1 MRLVRLTI
9 YFIALIAALT
19 IGAYLFAVASSAQI
33 TQSIDPDVQPD
44 MKRALSVQQSSD
56 GLTRKGAYQPARTGQ
71 MRERRSRVASSVSA
85 SHQLAR
91 VNGDSN
97 IPATSAIGRGTRLT
111 RVLHTSQLSLT
122 STAGTDEQFVDR
134 NGDLI
139 ADDRTTFDSAGGS
152 FDIAVGKSGAR
163 YEVFSG
169 TLNNNNTLVGF
180 LVVALDTNGDYV
192 VDSSS
197 TFNLQRDFG
206 LPSAAAVVAGTS
218 KAGREFVV
226 VSSSGYFNS
235 ADPNDPNNEPSPGIV
250 LLVRDPNTGGFDNSR
265 SRELVRVGNNQLFNA
280 NALAL
285 MPNNDLLIADFRSD
299 ELRIIR
305 DTDGDGM
312 PDTLDNVAYYSYQF
326 SDDSPLDIAVN
337 SRGVVFSHSAGND
350 TVMLAIY
357 DDNADGRGDRDEV
370 AVEGLSIDNNL
381 FLHGMAVD
389 RKGSVYVIED
399 ASASFDG
406 ASGNGGTARIDAFP
420 DPNQDGF
427 LQNGKIFSQ
436 ADSGSLALSGLGFGP
451 TQFNDSQFF
460 VRQQYLDFLN
470 RDADGSGLLFWM
482 NNIDLCA
489 LNAQCRD
496 VKRIDTSAA
505 FFLSIEFQR
514 TGFLVHRLYKASFPE
529 RPERPRALPRL
540 QEFIQDTQTIGS
552 GLVVREVGWQQKLE
566 TNTVAFLNSFVA
578 RAEFQTNFPAQLTA
592 AQYVDKLNTMTGGAL
607 SQAERDA
614 LVNGLSGGQETRAT
628 VLRKVAEDS
637 DFGAAEFNRAFVL
650 MQYFG
655 YLRRNPND
663 APDSGFAGF
672 DFWLGKLNQFGGDF
686 RRAEMVKAFI
696 NSTEYRDRFD

>member
-1 MRLVRLTI
+1 MRLVRLSI
-9 YFIALIAALT
+9 YFIALITAPT
-19 IGAYLFAVASSAQI
+19 ICAYLLAVGGSAQ
-33 TQSIDPDVQPD
+33 TIDPDLRPDTRRVLASRQPSGS
-44 MKRALSVQQSSD
+44 AA
-56 GLTRKGAYQPARTGQ
+56 TRKGAHEPARTEQ
-71 MRERRSRVASSVSA
+71 VRERRPRLTGSGSLPNHV
-85 SHQLAR
+85 AR
-91 VNGDSN
+91 VSTDLN
-97 IPATSAIGRGTRLT
+97 IPATTSIGPGTRLS

-122 STAGTDEQFVDR
+122 SSAGTDEQFVDR
-134 NGDLI
+134 TGDLV
-139 ADDRTTFDSAGGS
+139 ADERTTFDSTGGS

-163 YEVFSG
+163 YEVYSA
-169 TLNNNNTLVGF
+169 TLNNTLVGV

-192 VDSSS
+192 VNTSS

-206 LPSAAAVVAGTS
+206 LPSAAGVVSGTS
-218 KAGREFVV
+218 KAGQEFVV

-265 SRELVRVGNNQLFNA
+265 SRELVHVGNNQLFNA

-285 MPNNDLLIADFRSD
+285 MPNNDLLIADFHSD

-326 SDDSPLDIAVN
+326 SDDAPLDIAVN

-357 DDNADGRGDRDEV
+357 DDNGDGRGDRDEV
-370 AVEGLSIDNNL
+370 VVVGLSLDNNL
-381 FLHGMAVD
+381 FLHGLTVD
-389 RKGSVYVIED
+389 RNGSVYVIED

-406 ASGNGGTARIDAFP
+406 SSGNGGTARIDAFP
-420 DPNQDGF
+420 DVG
-427 LQNGKIFSQ
+427 QNGSLENGSIFAE
-436 ADSGSLALSGLGFGP
+436 ADSGSLALSGLGFAP
-451 TQFNDSQFF
+451 SLINDSQFF
-460 VRQQYLDFLN
+460 VTQQYLDFLN
-470 RDADGSGLLFWM
+470 RQPDGPGLSFWRG
-482 NNIDLCA
+482 NIDSCGP
-489 LNAQCRD
+489 NAQCRE

-514 TGFLVHRLYKASFPE
+514 TGFLVYRLYKVSFPA
-529 RPERPRALPRL
+529 RPERARGLPRY
-540 QEFIQDTQTIGS
+540 QEFIRDTQDIGRD
-552 GLVVREVGWQQKLE
+552 VVVGNIGWEQKLE
-566 TNTVAFLNSFVA
+566 VNTVAFLNDFIA
-578 RAEFQTNFPAQLTA
+578 RAEFQANFPAQLTE

-607 SQAERDA
+607 SQAERNA
-614 LVNGLSGGQETRAT
+614 LVNGMIAGLETRAT
-628 VLRKVAEDS
+628 VLRKVAEDA
-637 DFGAAEFNRAFVL
+637 DFSAAEFNRAFVL

-655 YLRRNPND
+655 YLRRNPD
-663 APDSGFAGF
+663 QAPDSDFSGY

>member
-1 MRLVRLTI
+1 MRLVRLNI

-19 IGAYLFAVASSAQI
+19 IGAYLLAVAGSAQ
-33 TQSIDPDVQPD
+33 TIDPDLRPDTRRVLESKQPSGP
-44 MKRALSVQQSSD
+44 AAA
-56 GLTRKGAYQPARTGQ
+56 RKGAYEPARTEQ
-71 MRERRSRVASSVSA
+71 AREQRPRLTGSGSLPNRVARVSSD
-85 SHQLAR
+85 L
-91 VNGDSN
+91 N
-97 IPATSAIGRGTRLT
+97 IPATTSIGPGTRLSH
-111 RVLHTSQLSLT
+111 VLHTSQLSL
-122 STAGTDEQFVDR
+122 SSSAGTDEQFVDR
-134 NGDLI
+134 TGDLV
-139 ADDRTTFDSAGGS
+139 ADERTTFDSIGGS

-163 YEVFSG
+163 YEVYSA
-169 TLNNNNTLVGF
+169 TLNNTLVGV
-180 LVVALDTNGDYV
+180 LVVALDTNGDYLV
-192 VDSSS
+192 NTSS

-206 LPSAAAVVAGTS
+206 LPSAAAVVSGTS
-218 KAGREFVV
+218 KAGQEFVI

-337 SRGVVFSHSAGND
+337 SRGVVFSHSAGSD

-357 DDNADGRGDRDEV
+357 DDNGDGRGDRDEV

-470 RDADGSGLLFWM
+470 RDGDGPGLLFWM
-482 NNIDLCA
+482 NNIDLCG

-552 GLVVREVGWQQKLE
+552 GLVVGEVGWQQKLE
-566 TNTVAFLNSFVA
+566 ANTVAFLNSFVA

-592 AQYVDKLNTMTGGAL
+592 AQYVDKLNTMTGSAL

-628 VLRKVAEDS
+628 VLRKVAEDW
-637 DFGAAEFNRAFVL
+637 DFSAAEFNRAFVL

-686 RRAEMVKAFI
+686 RLAEMVKAFI

>member
-9 YFIALIAALT
+9 YLIGLIAALT
-19 IGAYLFAVASSAQI
+19 IGAYLLAVAGSAQ
-33 TQSIDPDVQPD
+33 TIDPDLRPD
-44 MKRALSVQQSSD
+44 TRRVLESKQTSGSVAA
-56 GLTRKGAYQPARTGQ
+56 RKGAYEPARAEQ
-71 MRERRSRVASSVSA
+71 VRERRPRLTGPESLPNRVARISSD
-85 SHQLAR
+85 L
-91 VNGDSN
+91 N
-97 IPATSAIGRGTRLT
+97 IPATTSIGPGTRLS
-111 RVLHTSQLSLT
+111 RVLHTSQLSL
-122 STAGTDEQFVDR
+122 SSSAGTDEQFVDR
-134 NGDLI
+134 TGDLV
-139 ADDRTTFDSAGGS
+139 ADERTTFDSIGGS

-163 YEVFSG
+163 YEVYSA
-169 TLNNNNTLVGF
+169 TLNNTLVGV

-192 VDSSS
+192 VNTSS

-206 LPSAAAVVAGTS
+206 LPSAAAVVSGTS
-218 KAGREFVV
+218 KAGQEFVI

-250 LLVRDPNTGGFDNSR
+250 LLVRDPSTGGFDNSR

-305 DTDGDGM
+305 DTDGDGL

-337 SRGVVFSHSAGND
+337 SRGVVFSHSAGNAI
-350 TVMLAIY
+350 VMLAIY

-482 NNIDLCA
+482 NNIDLCG

-540 QEFIQDTQTIGS
+540 QEFLQDTQTIGS
-552 GLVVREVGWQQKLE
+552 GLVVGEVGWQQKLE
-566 TNTVAFLNSFVA
+566 ANTVAFLNSFVA

-628 VLRKVAEDS
+628 VLRKVAEDG
-637 DFGAAEFNRAFVL
+637 DFSAAEFNRAFVL

>member
-1 MRLVRLTI
+1 MRLVRLSI
-9 YFIALIAALT
+9 YFIALITALT
-19 IGAYLFAVASSAQI
+19 IGAYLLAVGGSAQ
-33 TQSIDPDVQPD
+33 TIDPDLRPDTRRVLASRQPSGS
-44 MKRALSVQQSSD
+44 AA
-56 GLTRKGAYQPARTGQ
+56 TRKGAYEPARTEQ
-71 MRERRSRVASSVSA
+71 VRERRPRLTGSGSLPNHV
-85 SHQLAR
+85 AR
-91 VNGDSN
+91 VSTDLN
-97 IPATSAIGRGTRLT
+97 IPATTSIGPGTRLS

-122 STAGTDEQFVDR
+122 SSAGTDEQFVDR
-134 NGDLI
+134 TGDLV
-139 ADDRTTFDSAGGS
+139 ADERTTFDSTGGS

-163 YEVFSG
+163 YEVYSA
-169 TLNNNNTLVGF
+169 TLNNTLVGV
-180 LVVALDTNGDYV
+180 LVVALDTDGDYV
-192 VDSSS
+192 VNTSS

-206 LPSAAAVVAGTS
+206 LPSAAGVVSGTS
-218 KAGREFVV
+218 KAGQEFVV

-265 SRELVRVGNNQLFNA
+265 SRELVHVGNNQLFNA

-285 MPNNDLLIADFRSD
+285 MPNNDLLIADFHSD

-326 SDDSPLDIAVN
+326 SDDAPLDIAVN

-357 DDNADGRGDRDEV
+357 DDNGDGRGDRDEV
-370 AVEGLSIDNNL
+370 VVVGLSLDNNL
-381 FLHGMAVD
+381 FLHGLTVD
-389 RKGSVYVIED
+389 RNGSVYVIED

-406 ASGNGGTARIDAFP
+406 SSGNGGTARIDAFP
-420 DPNQDGF
+420 DVGQNGF
-427 LQNGKIFSQ
+427 LENGSIFAE
-436 ADSGSLALSGLGFGP
+436 ADSGSLALSGLGFAP
-451 TQFNDSQFF
+451 SLINDSQFF
-460 VRQQYLDFLN
+460 VTQQYLDFLN
-470 RDADGSGLLFWM
+470 RQPDGPGLSFWRG
-482 NNIDLCA
+482 NIDSCGP
-489 LNAQCRD
+489 NAQCRE

-514 TGFLVHRLYKASFPE
+514 TGFLVYRLYKVSFPA
-529 RPERPRALPRL
+529 RPERPRGLPRY
-540 QEFIQDTQTIGS
+540 QEFIRDTQDIGRD
-552 GLVVREVGWQQKLE
+552 VVVGNIGWEQKLE
-566 TNTVAFLNSFVA
+566 VNTVAFLNDFIA
-578 RAEFQTNFPAQLTA
+578 RAEFQANFPAQLTE

-607 SQAERDA
+607 SQAERNA
-614 LVNGLSGGQETRAT
+614 LVNGMIAGLETRAT
-628 VLRKVAEDS
+628 VLRKVAEDA

-655 YLRRNPND
+655 YLRRNPD
-663 APDSGFAGF
+663 QAPDSDFSGY

>member
-1 MRLVRLTI
+1 MRLVRLSI
-9 YFIALIAALT
+9 YFIALITALT
-19 IGAYLFAVASSAQI
+19 IGAYLLAVGGSAQ
-33 TQSIDPDVQPD
+33 TIDPDLRPDTRRVLASRQPSGS
-44 MKRALSVQQSSD
+44 AA
-56 GLTRKGAYQPARTGQ
+56 TRKGAYEPARTEQ
-71 MRERRSRVASSVSA
+71 VRERRPRLTGSGSLPNHV
-85 SHQLAR
+85 AR
-91 VNGDSN
+91 VSTDLN
-97 IPATSAIGRGTRLT
+97 IPATTSIGPGTRLS

-122 STAGTDEQFVDR
+122 SSVGTDEQFVDR
-134 NGDLI
+134 TGDLV
-139 ADDRTTFDSAGGS
+139 ADERTTFDSTGGS

-163 YEVFSG
+163 YEVYSA
-169 TLNNNNTLVGF
+169 TLNNTLVGV
-180 LVVALDTNGDYV
+180 LVVALDTDGDYV
-192 VDSSS
+192 VNTSS

-206 LPSAAAVVAGTS
+206 LPSAAGVVSGTS
-218 KAGREFVV
+218 KAGQEFVV

-265 SRELVRVGNNQLFNA
+265 SRELVHVGNNQLFNA

-285 MPNNDLLIADFRSD
+285 MPNNDLLIADFHSD

-326 SDDSPLDIAVN
+326 SDDAPLDIAVN

-357 DDNADGRGDRDEV
+357 DDNGDGRGDRDEV
-370 AVEGLSIDNNL
+370 VVVGLSLDNNL
-381 FLHGMAVD
+381 FLHGLTVD
-389 RKGSVYVIED
+389 RNGSVYVIED

-406 ASGNGGTARIDAFP
+406 SSGNGGTARIDAFP
-420 DPNQDGF
+420 DVGQNGF
-427 LQNGKIFSQ
+427 LENGSIFAE
-436 ADSGSLALSGLGFGP
+436 ADSGSLALSGLGFAP
-451 TQFNDSQFF
+451 SLINDSQFF
-460 VRQQYLDFLN
+460 VTQQYLDFLN
-470 RDADGSGLLFWM
+470 RQPDGPGLSFWRG
-482 NNIDLCA
+482 NIDSCGP
-489 LNAQCRD
+489 NAQCRE

-514 TGFLVHRLYKASFPE
+514 TGFLVYRLYKVSFPA
-529 RPERPRALPRL
+529 RPERPRGLPRY
-540 QEFIQDTQTIGS
+540 QEFIRDTQDIGRD
-552 GLVVREVGWQQKLE
+552 VVVGNIGWEQKLE
-566 TNTVAFLNSFVA
+566 VNTVAFLNDFIA
-578 RAEFQTNFPAQLTA
+578 RAEFQANFPAQLTE

-607 SQAERDA
+607 SQAERNA
-614 LVNGLSGGQETRAT
+614 LVNGMIAGLETRAT
-628 VLRKVAEDS
+628 VLRKVAEDA

-655 YLRRNPND
+655 YLRRNPD
-663 APDSGFAGF
+663 QAPDSDFSGY

>member
-1 MRLVRLTI
+1 MRLVRLTT
-9 YFIALIAALT
+9 YFIALIAAFT
-19 IGAYLFAVASSAQI
+19 IGAYLLAVVGSAQ
-33 TQSIDPDVQPD
+33 TIDPDLRPDTRRVLESKQPSGPV
-44 MKRALSVQQSSD
+44 AA
-56 GLTRKGAYQPARTGQ
+56 RKGAYEPARTEQ
-71 MRERRSRVASSVSA
+71 TRERRTRLTGSGSLPNRVARVSSD
-85 SHQLAR
+85 L
-91 VNGDSN
+91 N
-97 IPATSAIGRGTRLT
+97 IPATTSIGPGTRLS
-111 RVLHTSQLSLT
+111 RVLHTSQLSL
-122 STAGTDEQFVDR
+122 SSSAGTDEQFVDR
-134 NGDLI
+134 TGDLV
-139 ADDRTTFDSAGGS
+139 ADERATFDSIGGS

-163 YEVFSG
+163 YEVYSA
-169 TLNNNNTLVGF
+169 TLNNTLVGV

-192 VDSSS
+192 VNTSS

-206 LPSAAAVVAGTS
+206 LPSAAAVVSGTS
-218 KAGREFVV
+218 KAGQEFVI

-305 DTDGDGM
+305 DTNGDGM

-436 ADSGSLALSGLGFGP
+436 ADSGSLGLSGLGFGP

-482 NNIDLCA
+482 NNIDLCGV
-489 LNAQCRD
+489 NAQCRD

-514 TGFLVHRLYKASFPE
+514 TGFLVYRLYKASLPE
-529 RPERPRALPRL
+529 LPERPRALPRL

-552 GLVVREVGWQQKLE
+552 GLVVGEVGWQQKLE
-566 TNTVAFLNSFVA
+566 ANTVAFLNSFVA

-628 VLRKVAEDS
+628 VLRKVAEDG
-637 DFGAAEFNRAFVL
+637 DFSAAEFNRAFVL

>member
-1 MRLVRLTI
+1 MRLVRLSI
-9 YFIALIAALT
+9 YFIALITAPT
-19 IGAYLFAVASSAQI
+19 ICAYLLAVGGSAQ
-33 TQSIDPDVQPD
+33 TIDPDLRPDTRRVLASRQPSGS
-44 MKRALSVQQSSD
+44 AA
-56 GLTRKGAYQPARTGQ
+56 TRKGAYEPALTEQ
-71 MRERRSRVASSVSA
+71 VRERRPRLTGSGSLPNHV
-85 SHQLAR
+85 AR
-91 VNGDSN
+91 VSTDLN
-97 IPATSAIGRGTRLT
+97 IPATTSIGPGTRLS

-122 STAGTDEQFVDR
+122 SSAGTDEQFVDR
-134 NGDLI
+134 TGDLV
-139 ADDRTTFDSAGGS
+139 ADERTTFDSTGGS

-163 YEVFSG
+163 YEVYSA
-169 TLNNNNTLVGF
+169 TLNNTLVGV

-192 VDSSS
+192 VNTSS

-206 LPSAAAVVAGTS
+206 LPSAAGVVSGTS
-218 KAGREFVV
+218 KAGQEFVV

-265 SRELVRVGNNQLFNA
+265 SRELVHVGNNQLFNA

-285 MPNNDLLIADFRSD
+285 MPNNDLLIADFHSD

-326 SDDSPLDIAVN
+326 SDDAPLDIAVN

-357 DDNADGRGDRDEV
+357 DDNGDGRGDRDEV
-370 AVEGLSIDNNL
+370 VVVGLSLDNNL
-381 FLHGMAVD
+381 FLHGLTVD
-389 RKGSVYVIED
+389 RNGSVYVIED

-406 ASGNGGTARIDAFP
+406 SSGNGGTARIDAFP
-420 DPNQDGF
+420 DVG
-427 LQNGKIFSQ
+427 QNGSLENGSIFAE
-436 ADSGSLALSGLGFGP
+436 ADSGSLALSGLGFAP
-451 TQFNDSQFF
+451 SLINDSQFF
-460 VRQQYLDFLN
+460 VTQQYLDFLN
-470 RDADGSGLLFWM
+470 RQPDGPGLSFWRG
-482 NNIDLCA
+482 NIDSCGP
-489 LNAQCRD
+489 NAQCRE

-514 TGFLVHRLYKASFPE
+514 TGFLVYRLYKVSFPA
-529 RPERPRALPRL
+529 RPERPRGLPRY
-540 QEFIQDTQTIGS
+540 QEFIRDTQDIGRD
-552 GLVVREVGWQQKLE
+552 VVVGNIGWEQKLE
-566 TNTVAFLNSFVA
+566 VNTVAFLNDFIA
-578 RAEFQTNFPAQLTA
+578 RAEFQANFPAQLTE

-607 SQAERDA
+607 SQAERNA
-614 LVNGLSGGQETRAT
+614 LVNGMIAGLETRAT
-628 VLRKVAEDS
+628 VLRKVAEDA
-637 DFGAAEFNRAFVL
+637 DFSAAEFNRAFVL

-655 YLRRNPND
+655 YLRRNPD
-663 APDSGFAGF
+663 QAPDSDFSGY

>member
-1 MRLVRLTI
+1 MRLVRLSI
-9 YFIALIAALT
+9 YIIALITAPT
-19 IGAYLFAVASSAQI
+19 IGAYLLAVGGSAQ
-33 TQSIDPDVQPD
+33 TIDPDLRPDTRRVLAARQPSGS
-44 MKRALSVQQSSD
+44 AA
-56 GLTRKGAYQPARTGQ
+56 TRKGAYEPARTEQ
-71 MRERRSRVASSVSA
+71 VRERRPRLTGSGSLPNHV
-85 SHQLAR
+85 AR
-91 VNGDSN
+91 VSTDLN
-97 IPATSAIGRGTRLT
+97 IPATTSIGPGTRLS

-122 STAGTDEQFVDR
+122 SSAGTDEQFVDR
-134 NGDLI
+134 TGDLV
-139 ADDRTTFDSAGGS
+139 ADERTTFDSTGGS

-163 YEVFSG
+163 YEVYSA
-169 TLNNNNTLVGF
+169 TLNNTLVGV

-192 VDSSS
+192 VNTSS

-206 LPSAAAVVAGTS
+206 LPSAAGVVSGTS
-218 KAGREFVV
+218 KAGQEFVV

-265 SRELVRVGNNQLFNA
+265 SRELVHVGNNQLFNA

-285 MPNNDLLIADFRSD
+285 MPNNDLLIADFHSD

-326 SDDSPLDIAVN
+326 SDDAPLDIAVN

-357 DDNADGRGDRDEV
+357 DDNGDGRGDRDEV
-370 AVEGLSIDNNL
+370 VVVGLSLDNNL
-381 FLHGMAVD
+381 FLHGLTVD
-389 RKGSVYVIED
+389 RNGSVYVIED

-406 ASGNGGTARIDAFP
+406 SSGNGGTARIDAFP
-420 DPNQDGF
+420 DVGQNGF
-427 LQNGKIFSQ
+427 LENGSIFAE
-436 ADSGSLALSGLGFGP
+436 ADSGSLALSGLGFAP
-451 TQFNDSQFF
+451 SLINDSQFF
-460 VRQQYLDFLN
+460 VTQQYLDFLN
-470 RDADGSGLLFWM
+470 RQPDGPGLSFWRG
-482 NNIDLCA
+482 NIDSCGP
-489 LNAQCRD
+489 NAQCRE

-514 TGFLVHRLYKASFPE
+514 TGFLVYRLYKVSFPA
-529 RPERPRALPRL
+529 RPERPRGLPRY
-540 QEFIQDTQTIGS
+540 QEFIRDTQDIGRD
-552 GLVVREVGWQQKLE
+552 VVVGNIGWEQKLE
-566 TNTVAFLNSFVA
+566 VNTVAFLNDFIA
-578 RAEFQTNFPAQLTA
+578 RAEFQANFPAQLTE

-607 SQAERDA
+607 SQAERNA
-614 LVNGLSGGQETRAT
+614 LVNGMIAGLETRAT
-628 VLRKVAEDS
+628 VLRKVAEDA
-637 DFGAAEFNRAFVL
+637 DFSAAEFNRAFVL

-655 YLRRNPND
+655 YLRRNPD
-663 APDSGFAGF
+663 QAPDSDFSGY

>member
-1 MRLVRLTI
+1 MRLVRLSI
-9 YFIALIAALT
+9 YFIALITAPT
-19 IGAYLFAVASSAQI
+19 IGAYLLAVGGSAQ
-33 TQSIDPDVQPD
+33 TIDPDLRPDTRRVLASRQPSGS
-44 MKRALSVQQSSD
+44 AA
-56 GLTRKGAYQPARTGQ
+56 TRKGAYEPARTEQ
-71 MRERRSRVASSVSA
+71 VRERRPRLTGSGSLPNHV
-85 SHQLAR
+85 AR
-91 VNGDSN
+91 VSTDLN
-97 IPATSAIGRGTRLT
+97 IPATTSIGPGTRLS

-122 STAGTDEQFVDR
+122 SSAGTDEQFVDR
-134 NGDLI
+134 TGDLV
-139 ADDRTTFDSAGGS
+139 ADERTTFDSTGGS

-163 YEVFSG
+163 YEVYSA
-169 TLNNNNTLVGF
+169 TLNNTLVGV

-192 VDSSS
+192 VNTSS

-206 LPSAAAVVAGTS
+206 LPSAAGVVSGTS
-218 KAGREFVV
+218 KAGQEFVV

-265 SRELVRVGNNQLFNA
+265 SRELVHVGNNQLFNA

-285 MPNNDLLIADFRSD
+285 MPNNDLLIADFHSD

-326 SDDSPLDIAVN
+326 SDDAPLDIAVN

-357 DDNADGRGDRDEV
+357 DDNGDGRGDRDEV
-370 AVEGLSIDNNL
+370 VVVGLSLDNNL
-381 FLHGMAVD
+381 FLHGLTVD
-389 RKGSVYVIED
+389 RNGSVYVIED

-406 ASGNGGTARIDAFP
+406 SSGNGGTARIDAFP
-420 DPNQDGF
+420 DVG
-427 LQNGKIFSQ
+427 QNGSLENGSIFAE
-436 ADSGSLALSGLGFGP
+436 ADSGSLALSGLGFAP
-451 TQFNDSQFF
+451 SLINDSQFF
-460 VRQQYLDFLN
+460 VTQQYLDFLN
-470 RDADGSGLLFWM
+470 RQPDGPGLSFWRG
-482 NNIDLCA
+482 NIDSCGP
-489 LNAQCRD
+489 NAQCRE

-514 TGFLVHRLYKASFPE
+514 TGFLVYRLYKVSFPA
-529 RPERPRALPRL
+529 RPERPRGLPRY
-540 QEFIQDTQTIGS
+540 QEFIRDTQDIGRD
-552 GLVVREVGWQQKLE
+552 VVVGNIGWEQKLE
-566 TNTVAFLNSFVA
+566 VNTVAFLNDFIA
-578 RAEFQTNFPAQLTA
+578 RAEFQANFPAQLTE

-607 SQAERDA
+607 SQAERNA
-614 LVNGLSGGQETRAT
+614 LVNGMIAGLETRAT
-628 VLRKVAEDS
+628 VLRKVAEDA
-637 DFGAAEFNRAFVL
+637 DFSAAEFNRAFVL

-655 YLRRNPND
+655 YLRRNPD
-663 APDSGFAGF
+663 QAPDSDFSGY

>member
-1 MRLVRLTI
+1 MRLVRLSI
-9 YFIALIAALT
+9 YFIALITAPT
-19 IGAYLFAVASSAQI
+19 IGAYLLAVGGSAQ
-33 TQSIDPDVQPD
+33 TIDPDLRPDTRRVLAARQPSGS
-44 MKRALSVQQSSD
+44 AA
-56 GLTRKGAYQPARTGQ
+56 TRKGAYEPARTEQ
-71 MRERRSRVASSVSA
+71 VRERRPRLTGSGSLPNHV
-85 SHQLAR
+85 AR
-91 VNGDSN
+91 VSTDLN
-97 IPATSAIGRGTRLT
+97 IPATTSIGPGTRLS

-122 STAGTDEQFVDR
+122 SSAGTDEQFVDR
-134 NGDLI
+134 TGDLV
-139 ADDRTTFDSAGGS
+139 ADERTTFDSTGGS

-163 YEVFSG
+163 YEVYSA
-169 TLNNNNTLVGF
+169 TLNNTLVGV

-192 VDSSS
+192 VNTSS

-206 LPSAAAVVAGTS
+206 LPSAAGVVSGTS
-218 KAGREFVV
+218 KAGQEFVV

-265 SRELVRVGNNQLFNA
+265 SRELVHVGNNQLFNA

-285 MPNNDLLIADFRSD
+285 MPNNDLLIADFHSD

-326 SDDSPLDIAVN
+326 SDDAPLDIAVN

-357 DDNADGRGDRDEV
+357 DDNGDGRGDRDEV
-370 AVEGLSIDNNL
+370 VVVGLSLDNNL
-381 FLHGMAVD
+381 FLHGLTVD
-389 RKGSVYVIED
+389 RNGSVYVIED

-406 ASGNGGTARIDAFP
+406 SSGNGGTARIDAFP
-420 DPNQDGF
+420 DVGQNGF
-427 LQNGKIFSQ
+427 LENGSIFAE
-436 ADSGSLALSGLGFGP
+436 ADSGSLALSGLGFAP
-451 TQFNDSQFF
+451 SLINDSQFF
-460 VRQQYLDFLN
+460 VTQQYLDFLN
-470 RDADGSGLLFWM
+470 RQPDGPGLSFWRG
-482 NNIDLCA
+482 NIDSCGP
-489 LNAQCRD
+489 NAQCRE

-514 TGFLVHRLYKASFPE
+514 TGFLVYRLYKVSFPA
-529 RPERPRALPRL
+529 RPERPRGLPRY
-540 QEFIQDTQTIGS
+540 QEFIRDTQDIGRD
-552 GLVVREVGWQQKLE
+552 VVVGNIGWEQKLE
-566 TNTVAFLNSFVA
+566 VNTVAFLNDFIA
-578 RAEFQTNFPAQLTA
+578 RAEFQANFPAQLTE

-607 SQAERDA
+607 SQAERNA
-614 LVNGLSGGQETRAT
+614 LVNGMIAGLETRAT
-628 VLRKVAEDS
+628 VLRKVAEDA
-637 DFGAAEFNRAFVL
+637 DFSAAEFNRAFVL

-655 YLRRNPND
+655 YLRRNPD
-663 APDSGFAGF
+663 QAPDSDFSGY